1 MPRLPIE
8 DHPMTVNVKSPP
20 ATTIPT
26 DWVRRAHDLG
36 PQIAARATDADES
49 DAFVAES
56 LALLKAEGFHTA
68 AVPAELGGGGA
79 SHAELSA
86 MLRVLATYCGST
98 ALALAM
104 HTHAVALPAWRW
116 RRTPEAVE
124 GLLKRVVAEGLTL
137 VSSGGSD
144 WLDGSCKATPVDG
157 GFRVSGRKVFA
168 SGCMSGDLLVTMAV
182 LDAPEGPTVMHMA
195 IPMKADGLKILDT
208 WRTLGMRATG
218 SHDLELDEVFV
229 PDAAV
234 TVKRPAGKWHPL
246 MHMVTLIAF
255 PLIMSVYVGLAEAAR
270 EKVLALAGARKAS
283 ADTELLIGEMET
295 QLSAARLALGDMLA
309 CAATDEPGPDATSR
323 IMTGRTLVARGAI
336 AAVEKAMAAAGGA
349 GFYRRTGL
357 ERIWRDVQAA
367 RYHPLQENAQ
377 ARLAGRLALG
387 LPIDG

>member
-1 MPRLPIE
+1 
-8 DHPMTVNVKSPP
+8 MTINVKTPP
-20 ATTIPT
+20 ATVAT
-26 DWVRRAHDLG
+26 DWAGRVRDLG
-36 PQIAARATDADES
+36 PQIAARATDADEN

-79 SHAELSA
+79 SLAELSA
-86 MLRVLATYCGST
+86 MLRALSTYCGST
-98 ALALAM
+98 SLALAM

-124 GLLKRVVAEGLTL
+124 GLLKRVVGESLTL

-144 WLDGSCKATPVDG
+144 WLDGSCKATPVEG

-195 IPMKADGLKILDT
+195 IPMKAEGLKVLDT
-208 WRTLGMRATG
+208 WKTLGMRGTG
-218 SHDLELDEVFV
+218 SQDLELNEVFV

-246 MHMVTLIAF
+246 MHMVSMIAF

-270 EKVLALAGARKAS
+270 ERVLALAAGRKAS
-283 ADTELLIGEMET
+283 PDTEILIGEMET

-309 CAATDEPGPDATSR
+309 CAATEEPGPETTNR
-323 IMTGRTLVARGAI
+323 IMTGRTLVARAAI
-336 AAVEKAMAAAGGA
+336 ATVEKAMVAAGGA
-349 GFYRRTGL
+349 GFYRKSGL

-367 RYHPLQENAQ
+367 RYHPLQEPAQ
-377 ARLAGRLALG
+377 ARLAGRVALG
-387 LPIDG
+387 LSIDG

>member
-1 MPRLPIE
+1 
-8 DHPMTVNVKSPP
+8 MTIDVKAPP
-20 ATTIPT
+20 AAKAI
-26 DWVRRAHDLG
+26 DWVRRTHDLG
-36 PQIAARATDADES
+36 PKIAARAAQADET
-49 DAFVAES
+49 DAFVAEN

-79 SHAELSA
+79 SHAELAA
-86 MLRVLATYCGST
+86 MLRTLSTYCGST

-144 WLDGSCKATPVDG
+144 WLDGSCRATPVEG

-168 SGCMSGDLLVTMAV
+168 SGCQSGDLLVTMAV
-182 LDAPEGPTVMHMA
+182 LDAPEGPTVLHLA
-195 IPMKADGLKILDT
+195 IPMRAEGVKVLDT
-208 WRTLGMRATG
+208 WRTLGMRGTG
-218 SHDLELDEVFV
+218 SHDLELTEVFV

-234 TVKRPAGKWHPL
+234 TVRRPQGKWHPL
-246 MHMVTLIAF
+246 MHMVSLIAF
-255 PLIMSVYVGLAEAAR
+255 PLIMSVYMGLAEAAA
-270 EKVLALAGARKAS
+270 EKAVDLATARKPS
-283 ADTELLIGEMET
+283 PDTELLIGEMET
-295 QLSAARLALGDMLA
+295 HLTAARLALGDMLA
-309 CAATDEPGPDATSR
+309 CAAGDEPGPAATSR
-323 IMTGRTLVARGAI
+323 IMTGRTLVARAAI
-336 AAVEKAMAAAGGA
+336 ATVEKAMEAAGGA
-349 GFYRRTGL
+349 GFYRKTGL

-367 RYHPLQENAQ
+367 RYHPLQEKPQ

>member
-1 MPRLPIE
+1 MPTLPTE
-8 DHPMTVNVKSPP
+8 DPPMTINVKTPP
-20 ATTIPT
+20 ATVAT
-26 DWVRRAHDLG
+26 DWAGRVRDLG
-36 PQIAARATDADES
+36 PQIAARATDADEN

-79 SHAELSA
+79 SLAELSA
-86 MLRVLATYCGST
+86 MLRALSTYCGST
-98 ALALAM
+98 SLALAM

-124 GLLKRVVAEGLTL
+124 GLLKRVVGESLTL

-144 WLDGSCKATPVDG
+144 WLDGSCKATPVEG

-195 IPMKADGLKILDT
+195 IPMKAEGLKVLDT
-208 WRTLGMRATG
+208 WKTLGMRGTG
-218 SHDLELDEVFV
+218 SQDLELNEVFV

-246 MHMVTLIAF
+246 MHMVSMIAF

-270 EKVLALAGARKAS
+270 ERVLALAAGRKAS
-283 ADTELLIGEMET
+283 PDTEILIGEMET

-309 CAATDEPGPDATSR
+309 CAATEEPGPETTNR
-323 IMTGRTLVARGAI
+323 IMTGRTLVARAAI
-336 AAVEKAMAAAGGA
+336 ATVEKAMVAAGGA
-349 GFYRRTGL
+349 GFYRKSGL

-367 RYHPLQENAQ
+367 RYHPLQEPAQ
-377 ARLAGRLALG
+377 ARLAGRVALG
-387 LPIDG
+387 LSIDG